1 MSSARASDPAMR
13 TGKPSRVGD
22 REERTETA
30 SRADGSV
37 RTRRARGVPRVL
49 RSELEV
55 ARSVRARRSRGET
68 RVGPRPPRCIPG
80 LICGPLTT
88 PASRARVEAAEPV
101 VARIVVTTR
110 GASRTGFA
118 RARIRLSALTG
129 ACVVRSPTGA
139 ATARGDSG
147 VGGCAAP
154 GSGAITGGTEV
165 AGAVSGGA
173 GGAGDGAGGGA
184 AAAGGD
190 AGAGVGCGA
199 GAGGAAGAGG
209 GLVGAP
215 RGGSSESGSTY
226 VSPSPTRMPRW
237 TYGTGCSGSPEGP
250 ASAIISPS

>member
-13 TGKPSRVGD
+13 TGKAD
-22 REERTETA
+22 RAEDKEARTESA

-37 RTRRARGVPRVL
+37 RTRRARRAPRVL
-49 RSELEV
+49 QSELEV
-55 ARSVRARRSRGET
+55 ATSVRARRSRDGT
-68 RVGPRPPRCIPG
+68 GAGAWPPRRTPG
-80 LICGPLTT
+80 LICRPLTP
-88 PASRARVEAAEPV
+88 PANTARVEAAEPV

-110 GASRTGFA
+110 GASPTGFA
-118 RARIRLSALTG
+118 RDRIGFSALTG
-129 ACVVRSPTGA
+129 ACVVRSATGA
-139 ATARGDSG
+139 ATAGGDSG
-147 VGGCAAP
+147 AVDCAAP
-154 GSGAITGGTEV
+154 GSGTTTGGTEV

-209 GLVGAP
+209 GLVSAP

-237 TYGTGCSGSPEGP
+237 TYGTGYSGSPEGP
-250 ASAIISPS
+250 ASAIVSPS